1 MMTSTPGHSLDA
13 GLAIR
18 DGWRAFL
25 LSPWSFVGFA
35 VVATILSSLV
45 DLLPSIA
52 GFLATTLIDL
62 WISIGLVRGAWIAL
76 DGRKPTF
83 ADLAALNGP
92 AIWRLFSSQFLLALL
107 LLPIALIVIGVALT
121 AAEVIQPATRL
132 LNLSFTSDLSD
143 PQQLNVL
150 IPGYQ
155 AMVLKLMRS
164 PVALVALLSGW
175 GLAVYVQV
183 NQSFLGFIALLD
195 GQGPIATIRHGFARV
210 KGQWWQVFGLLVLQ
224 TVILLIGVLLMV
236 LGLLAA
242 VPLVFCITGA
252 AYRQL
257 FGSDD
262 RAAFLKGQ

>member
-1 MMTSTPGHSLDA
+1 MMTSTPGNSLDA
-13 GLAIR
+13 GLALR
-18 DGWRAFL
+18 EGWRAFL
-25 LSPWSFVGFA
+25 LSPWSFVGFG

-45 DLLPSIA
+45 DLLPGIA
-52 GFLATTLIDL
+52 GFLATTLVDL

-76 DGRKPTF
+76 NGRKPTF

-92 AIWRLFSSQFLLALL
+92 ALWRLFSSQLVLALL

-121 AAEVIQPATRL
+121 AAEVIQAATRL
-132 LNLSFTSDLSD
+132 LDLSFTSDLSD
-143 PQQLNVL
+143 PQQLDVL

-155 AMVLKLMRS
+155 AMVLKLMQS
-164 PVALVALLSGW
+164 PLALAALLSGW
-175 GLAVYVQV
+175 ILAMYVQV
-183 NQSFLGFIALLD
+183 NQSFLGFIALLE
-195 GQGPIATIRHGFARV
+195 GQGPITTIRRGFERV
-210 KGQWWQVFGLLVLQ
+210 NGQWWQVFGLVLVQ
-224 TVILLIGVLLMV
+224 TIILLIGVLLMV

-262 RAAFLKGQ
+262 RAGFLTGR

>member
-25 LSPWSFVGFA
+25 LSPWTFVGFA
-35 VVATILSSLV
+35 IVATILSSLV
-45 DLLPSIA
+45 DLLPGIA

-76 DGRKPTF
+76 DGRKPAF

-92 AIWRLFSSQFLLALL
+92 AIWRLFSSQFVLALL
-107 LLPIALIVIGVALT
+107 LLPLALIVIGVALT
-121 AAEVIQPATRL
+121 AAEVVQPAARL
-132 LNLSFTSDLSD
+132 LNLSLTSDLSD

-155 AMVLKLMRS
+155 TVALKLVQS
-164 PVALVALLSGW
+164 PVALAALLSGW
-175 GLAVYVQV
+175 ILAVYVQV

-195 GQGPIATIRHGFARV
+195 GRGPITTIRRGFARV
-210 KGQWWQVFGLLVLQ
+210 QGQWWQVFGLVLVQ

-242 VPLVFCITGA
+242 IPLVFCIAGA

-262 RAAFLKGQ
+262 RAEFLKGR

>member
-1 MMTSTPGHSLDA
+1 MMTSRPGHSLDA

-18 DGWRAFL
+18 DGWKAFL
-25 LSPWSFVGFA
+25 LSPWTFVGFA
-35 VVATILSSLV
+35 IVATILSSLV
-45 DLLPSIA
+45 DLLPGIA

-76 DGRKPTF
+76 DGRKPAF

-92 AIWRLFSSQFLLALL
+92 AIWRLFSSQFVLALL
-107 LLPIALIVIGVALT
+107 LLPLALIVIGVALT
-121 AAEVIQPATRL
+121 AAEVVQPAARL
-132 LNLSFTSDLSD
+132 LNLSVTSDLSD

-155 AMVLKLMRS
+155 TVALKLVQS
-164 PVALVALLSGW
+164 PVALAALLSGW
-175 GLAVYVQV
+175 ILAVYVQV

-195 GQGPIATIRHGFARV
+195 GRGPITTIRRGFARV
-210 KGQWWQVFGLLVLQ
+210 QGQWWQVFGLVLVQ

-242 VPLVFCITGA
+242 IPLVFCIAGA

-262 RAAFLKGQ
+262 RAEFLKGR